1 MKMKAAL
8 LVLTTLVATQALAAD
23 YIVVLTNGTKY
34 VATEKWSIRNGKA
47 IIKLKNGQSLQ
58 LDPTLID
65 AAKSE
70 AATKNPMGNL
80 TVLDTGS
87 TPTAAPQSKQ
97 APSLGDVTKLRRQQ
111 NTPPPGPAPGT
122 NKQPARGSA
131 QATSLAT
138 GAGVGNDVLSKF
150 TAAYEN
156 VGLYEYSVTSGAPN
170 TVRAEVTADNEEK
183 VFNAISATSFVMT
196 RSPAVTGT
204 RIDLVELFMKTTNG
218 GAAGRFLMSRED
230 AEILDKKQITRE
242 NYFITKVVF

>member
-1 MKMKAAL
+1 MKTRFAL
-8 LVLTTLVATQALAAD
+8 LVMATLIAGQAFAAD
-23 YIVVLTNGTKY
+23 YIVVLTNGAKY
-34 VATEKWSIRNGKA
+34 VATEKWTIKNGKA

-58 LDPTLID
+58 LDPSLID

-70 AATKNPMGNL
+70 AATRNPMGNL
-80 TVLDTGS
+80 TVLGVES
-87 TPTAAPQSKQ
+87 TPTAPQAQ
-97 APSLGDVTKLRRQQ
+97 QGPSLGDVTKLRRQQ
-111 NTPPPGPAPGT
+111 KTPPPVTAAPPPRQSAPRAGAATPPAT
-122 NKQPARGSA
+122 
-131 QATSLAT
+131 T

-156 VGLYEYSVTSGAPN
+156 VGLYEYTVTSASPN
-170 TVRAEVTADNEEK
+170 SVRAELTADNEQK

-230 AEILDKKQITRE
+230 AEALDKKQITPDH
-242 NYFITKVVF
+242 YFVAKVIF

>member
-1 MKMKAAL
+1 MNIRAAI
-8 LVLTTLVATQALAAD
+8 LVLATFVATHAVAAD

-34 VATEKWSIRNGKA
+34 VATEKWTVQNGKA
-47 IIKLKNGQSLQ
+47 IIKLKTGQSLQ

-65 AAKSE
+65 TAKSE

-80 TVLDTGS
+80 TVLDAGT
-87 TPTAAPQSKQ
+87 TPTATPQTKQ
-97 APSLGDVTKLRRQQ
+97 APSLGDVTKIRRQQ
-111 NTPPPGPAPGT
+111 NTPPPVPAGS

-131 QATSLAT
+131 PLPPLET

-156 VGLYEYSVTSGAPN
+156 VGLYEYTVTSSAPH
-170 TVRAEVTADNEEK
+170 TVRTEVTADNEEK

-218 GAAGRFLMSRED
+218 GAAGRFLMSRDD
-230 AEILDKKQITRE
+230 ADALDKKQITRE
-242 NYFITKVVF
+242 NYFIAKVVF

>member
-1 MKMKAAL
+1 MA
-8 LVLTTLVATQALAAD
+8 TLIAGQTFAAD
-23 YIVVLTNGTKY
+23 YIVVLTNGAKY
-34 VATEKWSIRNGKA
+34 VATEKWTVQNGKA

-58 LDPTLID
+58 LDPSLID

-80 TVLDTGS
+80 NVLGVEAA
-87 TPTAAPQSKQ
+87 PTAPRAQQ
-97 APSLGDVTKLRRQQ
+97 GPSLGDITKLRRQQ
-111 NTPPPGPAPGT
+111 QQSPPPVTAAPATRQPGGRAGGAAPT
-122 NKQPARGSA
+122 
-131 QATSLAT
+131 TSPST

-156 VGLYEYSVTSGAPN
+156 VGLYEYTVTSSAPN
-170 TVRAEVTADNEEK
+170 TVRAEVTADNEQK
-183 VFNAISATSFVMT
+183 VFNAISASSFVMS

-230 AEILDKKQITRE
+230 AEAIDKKQISPE
-242 NYFITKVVF
+242 NYFVAKVIF

>member
-1 MKMKAAL
+1 MASL
-8 LVLTTLVATQALAAD
+8 ITGQAFAAD
-23 YIVVLTNGTKY
+23 YIVVLTNGAKY
-34 VATEKWSIRNGKA
+34 VATEKWTVKNGKA

-58 LDPTLID
+58 LDPSLID

-80 TVLDTGS
+80 TVLDVQS
-87 TPTAAPQSKQ
+87 TPNAPQTQ
-97 APSLGDVTKLRRQQ
+97 QGPSLGDVTKLRRQQ
-111 NTPPPGPAPGT
+111 KTAPPATAPPPPRQSAPRVGAPTPPG
-122 NKQPARGSA
+122 
-131 QATSLAT
+131 AT

-156 VGLYEYSVTSGAPN
+156 VGLYEYTVTSASPN
-170 TVRAEVTADNEEK
+170 SVRAELTADNEQK

-230 AEILDKKQITRE
+230 AEALDKKQITPD
-242 NYFITKVVF
+242 NYFVAKVIF

>member
-1 MKMKAAL
+1 MKTRAAL
-8 LVLTTLVATQALAAD
+8 LVLATLIAGRSFAAD

-34 VATEKWSIRNGKA
+34 VATEKWTVQKGKA

-80 TVLDTGS
+80 NVLDTGS
-87 TPTAAPQSKQ
+87 TPSAPQAKQ
-97 APSLGDVTKLRRQQ
+97 APSLGDITKLRRQQ
-111 NTPPPGPAPGT
+111 NTPAPAAT
-122 NKQPARGSA
+122 PATR
-131 QATSLAT
+131 QAGRASTPLAA

-156 VGLYEYSVTSGAPN
+156 VGLYEYTVTSGSPN
-170 TVRAEVTADNEEK
+170 TVRCELTADNEQR
-183 VFNAISATSFVMT
+183 VFDAISATSFVMA

-230 AEILDKKQITRE
+230 AEAIDKKQITRE
-242 NYFITKVVF
+242 NYFIAKVVF

>member
-1 MKMKAAL
+1 MA
-8 LVLTTLVATQALAAD
+8 TLIAGQSFAAD

-34 VATEKWSIRNGKA
+34 VATEKWTMRNGKA

-58 LDPTLID
+58 LDPALID
-65 AAKSE
+65 PAKSE

-80 TVLDTGS
+80 TVLGVES
-87 TPTAAPQSKQ
+87 APTAPRAKQ
-97 APSLGDVTKLRRQQ
+97 GPSLGDVTKLRRQQ
-111 NTPPPGPAPGT
+111 NTPSPAT
-122 NKQPARGSA
+122 ATPATR
-131 QATSLAT
+131 QAGRAGAAPTTPLAS

-156 VGLYEYSVTSGAPN
+156 VGLYEYTVTSGSPN
-170 TVRAEVTADNEEK
+170 TVRAEVTADNEQK

-218 GAAGRFLMSRED
+218 GSAGRFLMSRED
-230 AEILDKKQITRE
+230 AEAVDKKQITRE
-242 NYFITKVVF
+242 NYFVAKVVF